1 MERRRLQQQKLKQQQ
16 QRFCVSQ
23 EDLTETI
30 AKITSQRRATQGNIF
45 DLPTQ
50 PSVNTLTVPT
60 VSQLI
65 KDFEARVVST
75 PYESIQEIERPTN
88 IKIIEETSH
97 SQTNLDEIRAKEA
110 QLNHALADLLSLS
123 NVTDRS
129 LSISSSSSRS
139 FNPQR
144 RRTSSV
150 NDNMSSISTSIAL
163 LNDLLEKFESE
174 NKNETIKPI
183 NKFW

>member
-1 MERRRLQQQKLKQQQ
+1 MERRRLQQQKLKQQQQ

-45 DLPTQ
+45 DVPSQ
-50 PSVNTLTVPT
+50 SSVNRLTVPT

-88 IKIIEETSH
+88 IEIIEE
-97 SQTNLDEIRAKEA
+97 TNLDEIRAKEA
-110 QLNHALADLLSLS
+110 QLNHALADLLSVS
-123 NVTDRS
+123 NVTDQS